1 MLDVGNSAIL
11 DCREITLEEMIELV
25 GGKDRYAVS
34 RAVQSRR
41 IPPAFDKKGPG
52 GSARWFVGQLRAW
65 LQADADKAV
74 ADMKKAFKDRF
85 PRQPVKLQ

>member
-11 DCREITLEEMIELV
+11 DCREITMDEMIELV
-25 GGKDRYAVS
+25 GGKDRQAVC
-34 RAVQSRR
+34 RAVHSRR

-65 LQADADKAV
+65 LQADADRAV
-74 ADMKKAFKDRF
+74 SEMRKAFADRF
-85 PRQPVKLQ
+85 PRPRAKLS